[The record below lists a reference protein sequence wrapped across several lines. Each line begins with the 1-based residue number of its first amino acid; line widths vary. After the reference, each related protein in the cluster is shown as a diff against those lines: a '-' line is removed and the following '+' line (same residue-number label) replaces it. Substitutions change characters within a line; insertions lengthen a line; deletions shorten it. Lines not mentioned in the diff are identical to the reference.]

1 MADEALSADELRAL
15 RVVDLKEKLIQIGLS
30 VAGWSGS
37 GYVYFG
43 PRFSNLGLSLFK
55 SECL

>member
-37 GYVYFG
+37 VI
-43 PRFSNLGLSLFK
+43 
-55 SECL
+55 

>member
-30 VAGWSGS
+30 VAGLFSHLTELRLFWS
-37 GYVYFG
+37 
-43 PRFSNLGLSLFK
+43 K
-55 SECL
+55 I